1 MFEKNSNID
10 ACRANIVARRMILEN
25 IKILELMN
33 KKKIQ
38 II

>member
-10 ACRANIVARRMILEN
+10 ACRANIVARRMMLEN

-33 KKKIQ
+33 KKNFTLY
-38 II
+38 

>member
-10 ACRANIVARRMILEN
+10 ACRANIEARRMMLEN

-33 KKKIQ
+33 KKNFTLY
-38 II
+38 